1 MEQARND
8 GFHINSHMDD
18 EGITSVIKQG
28 LSTMMMYLHTIFSML
43 LIMLPMLKRDTNY
56 GFHELFRF

>member
-43 LIMLPMLKRDTNY
+43 LVLPQ
-56 GFHELFRF
+56 

>member
-8 GFHINSHMDD
+8 GFHINSPMGD

-43 LIMLPMLKRDTNY
+43 LVLPQ
-56 GFHELFRF
+56 